1 MEKISSGGFDVIVAG
16 KLNETFLQLSCDR
29 HIAYELNEYFS
40 FLVPNHQ
47 FHPKVRARM
56 WDGKIRLFNIQ
67 TGQIY
72 LGLLPY
78 LKEWSEKHSY
88 QLKTDVVDARHLK
101 EGDIDKI
108 KEFFDSLNLHCK
120 GKPITPRDY
129 QIASFLLCIKSD
141 RALLLSPTS
150 SGKSLVIYALI
161 RWYQRFLDEDKM
173 LVVVPTTNLVT
184 QMYGD
189 FGDYS
194 SELKDWNVEEEC
206 HKIYSGKEKN
216 ERQPIYISTWQSLY
230 KQPKEYFEQFSLI
243 IGDEAH
249 LATAQSLKS
258 ILEKSTS
265 CRYRFGTT
273 GTLTDCKTHKL
284 VLEGLFGTTYKAI
297 TSKELMDDKH
307 ISKLN
312 IQCLQLE
319 YSEEER
325 KALTKATYQEEIDF
339 IVSHRKRNN
348 FICNLAL
355 DQKGNTLILF
365 NYIER
370 HGKVLLKM
378 LLEKVK
384 NTPIF
389 FIAGETDVEQREEI
403 RKATEEEKNAVIVAS
418 SGVLSTGVNIKNLQ
432 YLIFAHPYKA
442 KIRNLQSIGRVLRLD
457 DKENK
462 AVLYDII
469 DDLHWKKHDNYG
481 LKHWKE
487 RLSIYLKEKFDY
499 DYNLIPL

>member
-1 MEKISSGGFDVIVAG
+1 MIVAA
-16 KLNETFLQLSCDR
+16 KLNETFLQLSCEK
-29 HIAYELNEYFS
+29 HISYELNEYFS
-40 FLVPNHQ
+40 FKVPNAQ

-56 WDGKIRLFNIQ
+56 WDGKIRLFNMQ
-67 TGQIY
+67 TGQLY
-72 LGLLPY
+72 LGLFTY
-78 LKEWSEKHSY
+78 LKEWAEKHSY
-88 QLKTDVVDARHLK
+88 KVQTDIIEVKPLS
-101 EGDIDKI
+101 GLDIVAI

-120 GKPITPRDY
+120 NKPIIPRDY
-129 QIASFLLCIKSD
+129 QIASFLKCVTAD

-161 RWYQRFLDEDKM
+161 RWYQRFLDDDKI
-173 LVVVPTTNLVT
+173 LILVPTVNLTT

-189 FGDYS
+189 FDDYS
-194 SELKDWNVEEEC
+194 SHDKEWNADKQC
-206 HKIYSGKEKN
+206 HKIYSGKEKTSD
-216 ERQPIYISTWQSLY
+216 QQIYISTWQSLHRL
-230 KQPKEYFEQFSLI
+230 PKEYFEQFSLI
-243 IGDEAH
+243 VGDEAH
-249 LATAQSLKS
+249 LATAQAMKG
-258 ILEKSTS
+258 ILEKATS

-273 GTLTDCKTHKL
+273 GTLTDCKTNKL
-284 VLEGLFGTTYKAI
+284 VLEGLFGKTYKAI
-297 TSKELMDDKH
+297 TSKELMDNKH

-319 YSEEER
+319 YPEVER
-325 KALTKATYQEEIDF
+325 KAMNKKTYKEEIDF
-339 IVSHRKRNN
+339 IVSHPKRNN

-355 DQKGNTLILF
+355 EQKGNTLILF
-365 NYIER
+365 NYVEK
-370 HGKVLLKM
+370 HGKVLARM
-378 LLEKVK
+378 LSEKSS
-384 NTPIF
+384 TRQIF

-403 RKATEEEKNAVIVAS
+403 RKATEEEKDAIIVAS

-457 DKENK
+457 DKNNK

-499 DYNLIPL
+499 DYTLIPL

>member
-1 MEKISSGGFDVIVAG
+1 M
-16 KLNETFLQLSCDR
+16 
-29 HIAYELNEYFS
+29 
-40 FLVPNHQ
+40 
-47 FHPKVRARM
+47 
-56 WDGKIRLFNIQ
+56 
-67 TGQIY
+67 
-72 LGLLPY
+72 
-78 LKEWSEKHSY
+78 
-88 QLKTDVVDARHLK
+88 
-101 EGDIDKI
+101 
-108 KEFFDSLNLHCK
+108 
-120 GKPITPRDY
+120 
-129 QIASFLLCIKSD
+129 
-141 RALLLSPTS
+141 
-150 SGKSLVIYALI
+150 
-161 RWYQRFLDEDKM
+161 
-173 LVVVPTTNLVT
+173 
-184 QMYGD
+184 
-189 FGDYS
+189 
-194 SELKDWNVEEEC
+194 
-206 HKIYSGKEKN
+206 
-216 ERQPIYISTWQSLY
+216 
-230 KQPKEYFEQFSLI
+230 I
-243 IGDEAH
+243 ICN
-249 LATAQSLKS
+249 TLKS
-258 ILEKSTS
+258 ILEKSTAS
-265 CRYRFGTT
+265 RYRFGTT

-384 NTPIF
+384 HRPIF

>member
-1 MEKISSGGFDVIVAG
+1 MIVAA
-16 KLNETFLQLSCDR
+16 KLNETYLQLSCEK
-29 HIAYELNEYFS
+29 HISYELNEYFA
-40 FLVPNHQ
+40 FKVPNAQ
-47 FHPKVRARM
+47 FHPKVRAKM

-67 TGQIY
+67 TGQLY

-78 LKEWSEKHSY
+78 LKEWAEKHTY
-88 QLKTDVVDARHLK
+88 KLQTDIIDARHLK
-101 EGDIDKI
+101 EGDVEKI

-120 GKPITPRDY
+120 NKPIIPRDY
-129 QIASFLLCIKSD
+129 QIASFLKCVSND

-161 RWYQRFLDEDKM
+161 RWYQKFLDDDKI
-173 LVVVPTTNLVT
+173 LILVPTVNLTT

-194 SELKDWNVEEEC
+194 SHDKWNVEEQC
-206 HKIYSGKEKN
+206 HKIYSGKEKTAN
-216 ERQPIYISTWQSLY
+216 QQIYISTWQSLHRL
-230 KQPKEYFEQFSLI
+230 PKEYFEQFSLI
-243 IGDEAH
+243 VGDEAH
-249 LATAQSLKS
+249 LATAQAMKG
-258 ILEKSTS
+258 ILEKATS

-273 GTLTDCKTHKL
+273 GTLTDCKTNKL
-284 VLEGLFGTTYKAI
+284 VLEGLFGKTYKAI
-297 TSKELMDDKH
+297 TSKDLMDNKH

-319 YSEEER
+319 YPEVER
-325 KALTKATYQEEIDF
+325 KAMNKKTYKEEIDF
-339 IVSHRKRNN
+339 IVSHPKRNN

-355 DQKGNTLILF
+355 EQKGNTLILF
-365 NYIER
+365 NYVEK
-370 HGKVLLKM
+370 HGKVLVKL

-384 NTPIF
+384 DRQIF
-389 FIAGETDVEQREEI
+389 FIAGETDVEQREDI
-403 RKATEEEKNAVIVAS
+403 RKATEGEENAIIVAS

-457 DKENK
+457 DKNNK

-499 DYNLIPL
+499 DYTLIPL

>member
-1 MEKISSGGFDVIVAG
+1 
-16 KLNETFLQLSCDR
+16 
-29 HIAYELNEYFS
+29 
-40 FLVPNHQ
+40 
-47 FHPKVRARM
+47 M

-67 TGQIY
+67 TGQLY

-78 LKEWSEKHSY
+78 LKEWAEKHSY
-88 QLKTDVVDARHLK
+88 KIQTDIVDAKPLT
-101 EGDIDKI
+101 GLDIKSI

-120 GKPITPRDY
+120 NKKIIPRDY
-129 QIASFLLCIKSD
+129 QIASFLHCVKSD

-150 SGKSLVIYALI
+150 SGKSLVIYSLI
-161 RWYQRFLDEDKM
+161 RWYQQFLDNDKM
-173 LVVVPTTNLVT
+173 LIVVPTTNLVT

-194 SELKDWNVEEEC
+194 SHDKNWNVEKYC

-216 ERQPIYISTWQSLY
+216 TKEQIYISTWQSLY
-230 KQPKEYFEQFSLI
+230 KLPKEYFEQFSVI
-243 IGDEAH
+243 VGDEAH
-249 LATAQSLKS
+249 LATADSLKG
-258 ILEKSTS
+258 ILEKSTF
-265 CRYRFGTT
+265 CRYKFGTT

-284 VLEGLFGTTYKAI
+284 VLEGLFGKTYTAI

-319 YSEEER
+319 YPEEER
-325 KALTKATYQEEIDF
+325 ETLKKATYQEEIDF
-339 IVSHRKRNN
+339 IVSHEKRNN

-355 DQKGNTLILF
+355 TQKGNTLILF
-365 NYIER
+365 NYVEK
-370 HGKVLLKM
+370 HGKVLMKM
-378 LLEKVK
+378 LMDKVSK
-384 NTPIF
+384 RQIF
-389 FIAGETDVEQREEI
+389 FIAGETDVEQREAI
-403 RKATEEEKNAVIVAS
+403 RRATEEEKNAIIVAS

-457 DKENK
+457 DKNNK

-469 DDLHWKKHDNYG
+469 DDLHWKRRNNYG

-487 RLSIYLKEKFDY
+487 RLDIYLKEKFDY
-499 DYNLIPL
+499 DYNVITL

>member
-1 MEKISSGGFDVIVAG
+1 MIVVGKI
-16 KLNETFLQLSCDR
+16 NETFLQLSCEK

-40 FLVPNHQ
+40 FKIPNAQ
-47 FHPKVRARM
+47 FHPKVKARM

-67 TGQIY
+67 AGQLY

-78 LKEWSEKHSY
+78 LKEWAEKHSY
-88 QLKTDVVDARHLK
+88 KIQTDIVDAKPLT
-101 EGDIDKI
+101 GLDIKSI

-120 GKPITPRDY
+120 NKKIIPRDY
-129 QIASFLLCIKSD
+129 QIASFMHCVKSD
-141 RALLLSPTS
+141 RTLLLSPTS
-150 SGKSLVIYALI
+150 SGKSLVIYSLI
-161 RWYQRFLDEDKM
+161 RWYQQFLDNDKM
-173 LVVVPTTNLVT
+173 LIVVPTTNLVT

-194 SELKDWNVEEEC
+194 SHDKSWNVEEQC

-216 ERQPIYISTWQSLY
+216 TNEQIYISTWQSLY
-230 KQPKEYFEQFSLI
+230 RLPKEYFEQFSVI
-243 IGDEAH
+243 VGDEAH
-249 LATAQSLKS
+249 LATANSLKG
-258 ILEKSTS
+258 ILEKSTF
-265 CRYRFGTT
+265 CRYKFGTT

-284 VLEGLFGTTYKAI
+284 VLEGLFGKTYTAI
-297 TSKELMDDKH
+297 TSKKLMDDKH

-319 YSEEER
+319 YPEEER
-325 KALTKATYQEEIDF
+325 ETLKKATYQEEIDF
-339 IVSHRKRNN
+339 IISHQKRNN

-355 DQKGNTLILF
+355 TQKGNTLILF
-365 NYIER
+365 NYVEK
-370 HGKVLLKM
+370 HGKILLKM
-378 LLEKVK
+378 LMDKDSK
-384 NTPIF
+384 RQIF
-389 FIAGETDVEQREEI
+389 FIAGETDVEQREDI
-403 RKATEEEKNAVIVAS
+403 RRATEEEKNAIIVAS

-457 DKENK
+457 DKNNK

-469 DDLHWKKHDNYG
+469 DDLHWKKRNNYG

-499 DYNLIPL
+499 DYNVITL